1 MIKNAVALIKARKRL
16 LFIALFLALTLLAVD
31 RYAAFMHSPEPD
43 STRIVIYTTAW
54 CPYCKMLRQD
64 LAASQVSYTEYDVE
78 TSAQGQ
84 LGMWILRGRGVPV
97 SVIGPKVVY
106 GYRVDEIASA
116 LKPLGYSFIPSAY
129 KARVNADDA
138 TIKER

>member
-1 MIKNAVALIKARKRL
+1 
-16 LFIALFLALTLLAVD
+16 LTLLAVD
-31 RYAAFMHSPEPD
+31 RYAAFMHNPEPD

-64 LAASQVSYTEYDVE
+64 LAASRVPYIEYDVE

-84 LGMWILRGRGVPV
+84 LGMWILLGRGVPV

-106 GYRVDEIASA
+106 EYRVDEIALA
-116 LKPLGYSFIPSAY
+116 LKPLGYSFIPSAH
-129 KARVNADDA
+129 KAPVNSGSTTTRDH
-138 TIKER
+138 